1 MASSQSGCSCSKT
14 TAKGAS
20 HSSQGDVSRGV
31 GITPICYCGD
41 FAVLKVA
48 KTARNAGR
56 KFWAYR
62 HYKGAFTSGMSCN
75 FFKWFGEENGDDRDG
90 SNVRQSN
97 KRTTDMESAVK
108 ELQRMMKFVVGVGV
122 VVIVGHLLV
131 LVAEEVAHLLVLLAL

>member
-14 TAKGAS
+14 TGKGAS
-20 HSSQGDVSRGV
+20 HSSQGAVSRGG

-41 FAVLKVA
+41 FAVLKVT

-56 KFWAYR
+56 QFWACR

-75 FFKWFGEENGDDRDG
+75 FFKWFGEENDDDRDG
-90 SNVRQSN
+90 TNVRQSN

-108 ELQRMMKFVVGVGV
+108 ELQRKMKLVVGVGV
-122 VVIVGHLLV
+122 VVIVLNIIILGLFLG
-131 LVAEEVAHLLVLLAL
+131 